1 MIYLHFF
8 IGLLKSVSIRIL
20 NEFINNN
27 AKTISV
33 NDLKNTYSNK
43 DMIDIR
49 IKSLIKNKWIFT
61 KNSNFNCTNKA
72 IFLVKINLLFLMIFK
87 IKDSG

>member
-33 NDLKNTYSNK
+33 NDLKNIYSNK

-61 KNSNFNCTNKA
+61 
-72 IFLVKINLLFLMIFK
+72 
-87 IKDSG
+87 